1 MKLKFSLPSV
11 AFAGMRLFFLTQKV
25 AHFLTF
31 LLSSQVGTKLFK
43 ANRQYTKIFV
53 RIQDNIFHINRDC
66 TEVQAHRLGTLSTSN
81 SPREREKTLK
91 RSAYLSLRKLQ
102 GSLVS
107 TGLEK
112 LHETFLVRCRARD
125 VAD

>member
-43 ANRQYTKIFV
+43 TNRQYTKILV
-53 RIQDNIFHINRDC
+53 RIQNNIFHINRDC
-66 TEVQAHRLGTLSTSN
+66 TEVQVHRLGTSSASN
-81 SPREREKTLK
+81 SPREC
-91 RSAYLSLRKLQ
+91 ARKP
-102 GSLVS
+102 
-107 TGLEK
+107 
-112 LHETFLVRCRARD
+112 
-125 VAD
+125 